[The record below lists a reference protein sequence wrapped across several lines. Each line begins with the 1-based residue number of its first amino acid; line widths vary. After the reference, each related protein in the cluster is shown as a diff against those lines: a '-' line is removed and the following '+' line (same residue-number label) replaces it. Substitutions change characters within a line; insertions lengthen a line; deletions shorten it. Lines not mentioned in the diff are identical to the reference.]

1 MDLYTRNILV
11 GIFAILVMGTIF
23 VGEMISWT
31 HCDIDAA
38 KDMVQKIGLG
48 VSTSGTLFLAFV
60 YFKDSKKQQKKE
72 ARNKSGFFSHD
83 YHGPKLKT
91 KS

>member
-11 GIFAILVMGTIF
+11 GVFAILVMGTVV

-31 HCDIDAA
+31 HCDIDTA

-48 VSTSGTLFLAFV
+48 VSTSGTLFLALV
-60 YFKDSKKQQKKE
+60 YFKGSKKQKKE

-83 YHGPKLKT
+83 YHGPKLKA
-91 KS
+91 KR